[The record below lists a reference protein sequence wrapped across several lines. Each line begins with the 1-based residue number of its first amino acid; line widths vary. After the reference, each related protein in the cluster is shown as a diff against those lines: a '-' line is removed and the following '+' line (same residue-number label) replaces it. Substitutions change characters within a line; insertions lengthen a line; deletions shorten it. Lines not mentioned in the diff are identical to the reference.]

1 MTKSIYIWLA
11 LVAGPVV
18 CGVAQ
23 KVTLIK
29 LGILHKPLGDGEYW
43 LCVPFV
49 FLSVYLAIKM
59 AKLSINKI
67 RIMWC
72 FAVVT
77 AFIIYVNAFIFMEM
91 HELEG
96 QRISGIGISPRNAL
110 IWLLLPFSTTCLM
123 WVAMLVGR
131 SLGELLGKGRW
142 GQAWISKQTQ
152 SSCNISMRYP
162 ISHLSIPSSHQ
173 NR

>member
-1 MTKSIYIWLA
+1 MISYDNSSLNNVLVIEKSIYIGLA
-11 LVAGPVV
+11 LVVGPVV

-29 LGILHKPLGDGEYW
+29 LGILHKPLGDGEYLW
-43 LCVPFV
+43 LCVPFI

-67 RIMWC
+67 RTMWC

-77 AFIIYVNAFIFMEM
+77 AFVIYLNAFIFMEM

-96 QRISGIGISPRNAL
+96 QRISRIGISPRNA
-110 IWLLLPFSTTCLM
+110 PFSCCYRFPP
-123 WVAMLVGR
+123 LV
-131 SLGELLGKGRW
+131 
-142 GQAWISKQTQ
+142 
-152 SSCNISMRYP
+152 
-162 ISHLSIPSSHQ
+162 
-173 NR
+173 